1 MKKVG
6 RKVVSVLLT
15 LCMLLT
21 MLPVSAL
28 AADEGT
34 VDTAPAETNL
44 AEPVNTGNSS
54 SDEGETPV
62 STLVA
67 GTEDSVDYVDED
79 GQTQTCTEYTTV
91 AAATTTWSNGWYVV
105 TGTVTLDDRVE
116 VSDSVNLIL
125 ADGAELNATKGIG
138 VTAGNSLTIY
148 GQSEGTGKLTAGAYQ
163 VYNSAAI
170 GGTDDKDQNR
180 NLCAHGDITINGGD
194 ITATGASAGIGGGGS
209 ATGTSGTITINGGT
223 VKATGGSDAAG
234 IGGGYANTTNGGA
247 IIINGGTVTATGG
260 SKAAGIGAGYS
271 GAGGMEITIKG
282 GTVKATG
289 GSNDT
294 YGGAGIGANYGGST
308 NPVIITITGS
318 ADVTATG
325 GLGAAGI
332 GGGSGKAE
340 AAVDTIVI
348 DGSAKVYAT
357 GGDSD
362 TYGGA
367 GIGAGGNGACGS
379 ITIGGSADVT
389 ATGGDGSSY
398 SGAGIGAGGGNGGV
412 DYVEG
417 EVVITPTCNEIN
429 ITGGTVDAT
438 GGTGADG
445 IGGNARSTVE
455 SVSISGGTFTEN
467 TFPNGAIPADYLAAG
482 FAPVKD
488 SNGNWSVEEKEET
501 PPAPTGVAQIGDKT
515 YETLEAAFA
524 AVEDNQKTTITL
536 LADVDLG
543 ELTKPTADTGLV
555 TIPAEKI
562 IILDLAGHTISGKL
576 ITDGSTYYNAHVI
589 LNNGT
594 LTIMDSSEDHSG
606 AIVNTNTSSHAC
618 TRVVKN
624 IEGATLTI
632 TGGTITA
639 TSGVAL
645 LNLGNCSISGDNTV
659 IQALQEG
666 YSGGWNNAVAGIE
679 NRTNGVL
686 TISGGSIS
694 SASQSA
700 LFADGGQATIT
711 GGTFTGSAAYG
722 AMNGSPEDYVTVFGG
737 SFSSDP
743 TYVLDQS
750 AYVTQNDEGIYVVQ
764 KRSVTEVVVSD
775 ESSLLSALNKVT
787 DNTSAVHITISGG
800 VILNTSA
807 KLPLGSTITIP
818 RNSSLTIA
826 DGVVLTQSGLITNNG
841 TLTVNGFLTNP
852 LNLAN
857 NGTLTGL
864 PAGGTEYVVE
874 NAMDLQWLTMLF
886 NNENHG
892 ITSVKLANDITMP
905 EGVVFE
911 SLGKVEGLTFDGQG
925 HTISGITIRGVG
937 GDAGLFVWL
946 GNSVVK
952 NLTLENCDYSTQTG
966 YLGGV
971 VGQANGTTFSNVTVS
986 GKIAATGTSY
996 GVAGI
1001 AASVYNSEG
1010 ATTEFIGCTVK
1021 ADVGGQYA
1029 YNVGSVFGTA
1039 SKSYGSIGVYN
1050 CTNTGAITAQG
1061 SMGYVF
1067 GFGHMNSSASLQ
1079 IIGFD
1084 NTGTVNGGAGSISSA
1099 AGSGYTY
1106 DADCAG
1112 SEWEAVKDEKGNW
1125 LAQEAATYVAQI
1137 GETGYATLREALNKV
1152 RDGETIKILAP
1163 ATVNMTETYAI
1174 TGKAITLDLNGQTV
1188 TWNTSAVCAIDVK
1201 SGGKLTIQDASTQKS
1216 GALNIIS
1223 TYATSTANSGIRV
1236 NAGGSLNLT
1245 GGTVSYYHANKTGYG
1260 AIYLN
1265 SGSGH
1270 QFTMSGGTVK
1280 ISGYANYGIRM
1291 SGGTGTITGGTVEFG
1306 DLSYTG
1312 TTYGVYVYNATC
1324 TIENLVVDASEVS
1337 SDKKVGCVYGNGN
1350 SSNLTITSGT
1360 YTANSNAGSYAFS
1373 SGYTNENTIING
1385 GVFDGKVN
1393 SDGVTINNGQFSV
1406 QPSVVCLPEGKI
1418 FKLQDDN
1425 YYYVVNGS
1433 YVARIGDVG
1442 YLDWETLFEAA
1453 SSGAAVSTIY
1463 IMSDANMIT
1472 VPVGKNVVLNN
1483 NSGYTINK
1491 IINYGTCRLGVGAMN
1506 NTVIENYSTLEL
1518 RNTVGSVINA
1528 KGAVFNVTSTA
1539 AAPNVTGTME
1549 NHGTMSIAKGTFG
1562 GNITSDGSLTITGG
1576 TFRGDVTS
1584 TGTSNITGGT
1594 FATDVKNLCAAGYT
1608 TEKNA
1613 EGTWNVVKDD
1623 PKVAQV
1629 DSNQYTSLKA
1639 ALEAAQNGQTVIL
1652 LSDATVNERIDI
1664 YGSITLDMEGH
1675 TITYEASSG
1684 TSSGIICLWDTAKLT
1699 ITGNGHFTFKESYL
1713 NGPNSNII
1721 DTYEDSELVI
1731 ENGTFHAGITCVQAA
1746 GNSKVVINGGEFS
1759 VHTTW
1764 EGNNYYWHLNLVDD
1778 SNAQIIVSG
1787 GTFENYDPANSKTE
1801 NPVANFCADGYMTT
1815 SEVKD
1820 GKTYYTV
1827 VPAAAEINDTYYAT
1841 LADAITAAGDNDTI
1855 TLLAD
1860 VTEDVVVPAGKT
1872 ITLDLN
1878 GYKITNAAD
1887 HTIVNNGT
1895 LTITD
1900 SSEAKTGT
1908 VDNIAHGHAAIYNNG
1923 TMTIEAGTYTRSLET
1938 QDYVDDGADN
1948 SWYTVVNDGT
1958 MTINGGTFTTADGQP
1973 ENLGNRS
1980 SLVRNGDDATS
1991 NTGVTLT
1998 ITGGQFISG
2007 ANVIKNEQGS
2017 VIASISGGTFTMDNS
2032 QIAWYGGNNVIQTYG
2047 TITSITGGTFKA
2059 LGDGTPIDKDV
2070 IYYRHGIGVYGE
2082 GKIENIGG
2090 TVSFEME
2097 GSQNRLIRC
2106 DDTGSINI
2114 TGGTYELAD
2123 REGNNNVLIY
2133 KGDETAKI
2141 AISGGTFSEKPDDT
2155 YLVDGYA
2162 PEQNTDG
2169 DWVVVEEAFVAEIVG
2184 GQKYKSL
2191 IDAVEAAT
2199 AGQTVKLLA
2208 DVELKPIEN
2217 QGYVLMIDANQSMT
2231 LDLNGHKIT
2240 AEFTNTEGFD
2250 LIKNYGEL
2258 TITDTS
2264 EGQNG
2269 SIEVTENGSAEK
2281 SRTSVIYNGYDT
2293 GEFTLEAGTLK
2304 LTGGANSK
2312 KTLYGVY
2319 SSGTTVVMNG
2329 GAIEVRRLNSYY
2341 EYSESW
2347 DVYGIYNSSGC
2358 QTTVNGG
2365 TITVENQGMYNSA
2378 YGIFNASGTVSIHGT
2393 PETPYIAAN
2402 AFNTGI
2408 YFEHTLYGN
2417 ITLYGGKYNMQTD
2430 TATGW
2435 IEGENNIT
2443 IAEGYEKKFNGNR
2456 TVSIVKSPVAQIG
2469 STKYDTLEEAVA
2481 AVKSGE
2487 TITMLTDV
2495 EEGSGIIVPS
2505 GSNFTIDFAGHTY
2518 KVVGNLAGSTG
2529 TESQCFQL
2537 LRDSNITMKNG
2548 TIVANNSGIQMIIQ
2562 NYANLTL
2569 DGMTLDA
2576 TQGTNNVG
2584 YVMSNNCGNVTITGN
2599 TNITAKDGEVAFDVF
2614 YWPDNGYVEGVTV
2627 TVDENM
2633 TGTITGKI
2641 EYAADDTAQDADVA
2655 EKAKLNIEAGTFIGS
2670 IVTTE
2675 TNHGISI
2682 SGGSFSVK
2690 PDDSYLAPYYE
2701 ASQNTTGD
2709 NYWTVDVAEEYE
2721 ATWTNGETL
2730 EAGTL
2735 DAMLDAANAA
2745 KAGTVALLKDIAASG
2760 IHVSAGVTLDLAGHE
2775 LDATGSEFTAY
2786 GKVVDSTEGEGLL
2799 KLPAEY
2805 YTIQKDN
2812 PSLPIY
2818 DSTAGGYRL
2827 YTYQLTTLRTYE
2839 PGTANTVQFWFK
2851 LTFTNEEAWELLT
2864 TGNEKHGITVKSKYQ
2879 FSGQTASE
2887 SWFSFNSEFIHW
2899 IADQVVSSQYTQDQ
2913 LGFYLNVTNTN
2924 LLGERTMTV
2933 TPAVDSVP
2941 SVGTE
2946 SEQMTYSLNL
2956 GE

>member
-54 SDEGETPV
+54 SDEGEPPV

-67 GTEDSVDYVDED
+67 GTENSVYYVDED
-79 GQTQTCTEYTTV
+79 RQTQTCTEYTTV

-116 VSDSVNLIL
+116 VSGSVNLIL

-148 GQSEGTGKLTAGAYQ
+148 GQSEGTGKLTAETYQ
-163 VYNSAAI
+163 VYDSAAI
-170 GGTDDKDQNR
+170 GGTDDKGQNR

-389 ATGGDGSSY
+389 ATGGESEY
-398 SGAGIGAGGGNGGV
+398 RSGAGIGAGGFSAV
-412 DYVEG
+412 DFGTMTYISNCD
-417 EVVITPTCNEIN
+417 VIE

-438 GGTGADG
+438 GGTGADS
-445 IGGNARSTVE
+445 IGGNASSTVE

-467 TFPNGAIPADYLAAG
+467 TFPGGAIPEDYLAAG
-482 FAPVKD
+482 FALVKD
-488 SNGNWSVEEKEET
+488 SNGNWSVEKKEET
-501 PPAPTGVAQIGDKT
+501 PPAPAGVAQIGNKT
-515 YETLEAAFA
+515 YETLEAAIEA
-524 AVEDNQKTTITL
+524 AGENATITL
-536 LADVDLG
+536 LADVDVG

-555 TIPAEKI
+555 TIPAGKI

-624 IEGATLTI
+624 IEGATLDI

-645 LNLGNCSISGDNTV
+645 LNLGNCSISGGNTV

-764 KRSVTEVVVSD
+764 KRSVTKVVVSD
-775 ESSLLSALNKVT
+775 ENSLLSALNKVT
-787 DNTSAVHITISGG
+787 DNTSAVHITISGD

-1010 ATTEFIGCTVK
+1010 ATTEFIDCTVN
-1021 ADVGGQYA
+1021 AAVGGQYA

-1084 NTGTVNGGAGSISSA
+1084 NTGTVNGEAGSISSA

-1112 SEWEAVKDEKGNW
+1112 SEWEAVKDEEGNW

-1137 GETGYATLREALNKV
+1137 GETEYTTLREALNRV

-1163 ATVNMTETYAI
+1163 ATVEMTETYAI

-1188 TWNTSAVCAIDVK
+1188 AWNTSAKEAITVK
-1201 SGGKLTIQDASTQKS
+1201 DSGSLTIQDTSANEAGELAFTSTYTAAGDS
-1216 GALNIIS
+1216 TGIYVNLNGALTLQSGTIS
-1223 TYATSTANSGIRV
+1223 YTAAKNGRAIYV
-1236 NAGGSLNLT
+1236 
-1245 GGTVSYYHANKTGYG
+1245 GGTCTFA
-1260 AIYLN
+1260 
-1265 SGSGH
+1265 
-1270 QFTMSGGTVK
+1270 MSGGTVEIAGSAK
-1280 ISGYANYGIRM
+1280 YGVHLSSNNSTNITGGKIILSDTLTGTTLYGLYVYMLAEAQGLAIENLTVDASAVPVAQCAYCISGGWNNANNAPVTI
-1291 SGGTGTITGGTVEFG
+1291 SGGT
-1306 DLSYTG
+1306 YT
-1312 TTYGVYVYNATC
+1312 
-1324 TIENLVVDASEVS
+1324 
-1337 SDKKVGCVYGNGN
+1337 
-1350 SSNLTITSGT
+1350 
-1360 YTANSNAGSYAFS
+1360 
-1373 SGYTNENTIING
+1373 TNENTLS
-1385 GVFDGKVN
+1385 K
-1393 SDGVTINNGQFSV
+1393 
-1406 QPSVVCLPEGKI
+1406 
-1418 FKLQDDN
+1418 
-1425 YYYVVNGS
+1425 
-1433 YVARIGDVG
+1433 A
-1442 YLDWETLFEAA
+1442 
-1453 SSGAAVSTIY
+1453 IY
-1463 IMSDANMIT
+1463 
-1472 VPVGKNVVLNN
+1472 
-1483 NSGYTINK
+1483 
-1491 IINYGTCRLGVGAMN
+1491 
-1506 NTVIENYSTLEL
+1506 YSTVKNL
-1518 RNTVGSVINA
+1518 TISG
-1528 KGAVFNVTSTA
+1528 
-1539 AAPNVTGTME
+1539 
-1549 NHGTMSIAKGTFG
+1549 GTFNG
-1562 GNITSDGSLTITGG
+1562 VVDSATSITDGTFQKAVEVTDTITGG
-1576 TFRGDVTS
+1576 TFEGNVTAPSGKISGGKFKVVNPPYDWNLADGKSFEQKDGYYCVVDDTNTKVAEVGDVQY
-1584 TGTSNITGGT
+1584 
-1594 FATDVKNLCAAGYT
+1594 ATLEEAIK
-1608 TEKNA
+1608 K
-1613 EGTWNVVKDD
+1613 
-1623 PKVAQV
+1623 AQ
-1629 DSNQYTSLKA
+1629 S
-1639 ALEAAQNGQTVIL
+1639 GQTVEL
-1652 LSDATVNERIDI
+1652 LANATVLERIAIADKNITIDTNGYSVI
-1664 YGSITLDMEGH
+1664 YSGDADHKSAIIDLEGK
-1675 TITYEASSG
+1675 AQVVV
-1684 TSSGIICLWDTAKLT
+1684 
-1699 ITGNGHFTFKESYL
+1699 TGNGTFTFNDAYL
-1713 NGPNSNII
+1713 DYNGFGYIFRLYDNSVL
-1721 DTYEDSELVI
+1721 TI
-1731 ENGTFHAGITCVQAA
+1731 ENGTYYAGLTCVQVGDSSAA
-1746 GNSKVVINGGEFS
+1746 YIKDGHFSASTDWKDTWWVLNRIDNNNSKF
-1759 VHTTW
+1759 
-1764 EGNNYYWHLNLVDD
+1764 Y
-1778 SNAQIIVSG
+1778 VSG
-1787 GTFENYDPANSKTE
+1787 GTFVNYDPTNSDTE
-1801 NPVANFCADGYMTT
+1801 SPTDNFCTPEYAATPT
-1815 SEVKD
+1815 KD
-1820 GKTYYTV
+1820 ESGNTIYTV
-1827 VPAAAEINDTYYAT
+1827 VEAEARIGETGYVT
-1841 LADAITAAGDNDTI
+1841 LADAIAAAGDNDTI

-1860 VTEDVVVPAGKT
+1860 VTEDVVVPADKT

-2032 QIAWYGGNNVIQTYG
+2032 RIAWYGGNNVIQTYG

-2141 AISGGTFSEKPDDT
+2141 AISGGTFSDEPDDA
-2155 YLVDGYA
+2155 YLAEGYA
-2162 PEQNTDG
+2162 PEYDAESDTWG
-2169 DWVVVEEAFVAEIVG
+2169 VVKDNSVAEIVG

-2191 IDAVEAAT
+2191 IDAVNVAKVS
-2199 AGQTVKLLA
+2199 GKTVKLLA

-2217 QGYVLMIDANQSMT
+2217 QDYVLMIDANQSMT

-2240 AEFTNTEGFD
+2240 ATLNNTEGFN
-2250 LIKNYGEL
+2250 LIENYGEL

-2269 SIEVTENGSAEK
+2269 SIEVTENGFAEK
-2281 SRTSVIYNGYDT
+2281 SRTSVIYNGYSS
-2293 GEFTLEAGTLK
+2293 GKFTLEAGTLK
-2304 LTGGANSK
+2304 LTGSEGSK
-2312 KTLYGVY
+2312 KPLSGVY
-2319 SSGTTVVMNG
+2319 STGTTVVMNG
-2329 GAIEVRRLNSYY
+2329 GTIEVRRLDSTAGTTT
-2341 EYSESW
+2341 EAW
-2347 DVYGIYNSSGC
+2347 DVYGIYNRENS

-2365 TITVENQGMYNSA
+2365 KITVENQGWWNTA
-2378 YGIFNASGTVSIHGT
+2378 YGIYGFTGTTSIRGNADTPEITAIAEMEGTQFAYTVFGTV
-2393 PETPYIAAN
+2393 
-2402 AFNTGI
+2402 
-2408 YFEHTLYGN
+2408 
-2417 ITLYGGKYNMQTD
+2417 TLYGGKYD
-2430 TATGW
+2430 TPVDDNAGW
-2435 IEGENNIT
+2435 GYQVT
-2443 IAEGYEKKFNGNR
+2443 IADGYEKRINTDG
-2456 TVSIVKSPVAQIG
+2456 TVSVVKSPVAQIG
-2469 STKYDTLEEAVA
+2469 STKYDTLEEALKEA
-2481 AVKSGE
+2481 KSGDTIKLLQNVALTDRVIISKNITLNLNDKTISSTADYAFIVNTGSSFTLE
-2487 TITMLTDV
+2487 NGTLSASKNGVFGLTSSTVTLASDATINAGAAGITATNNLLEQGNATINVYGTIDSEDVAVWGQGPNNTIHIEGATITSNYFGVYQNGSFGGTTITIKNSTITDESENGTGIYVSNNGANAENPDQGLQNLIIENSTIKGNTAVEVKFTNVTISGDDTCLTATGTPVD
-2495 EEGSGIIVPS
+2495 SGMNNS
-2505 GSNFTIDFAGHTY
+2505 GSVTTGYAFAVTH
-2518 KVVGNLAGSTG
+2518 NG
-2529 TESQCFQL
+2529 TESSK
-2537 LRDSNITMKNG
+2537 DAAKG
-2548 TIVANNSGIQMIIQ
+2548 TVTISGGKFTGAVGIQEPSEGE
-2562 NYANLTL
+2562 T
-2569 DGMTLDA
+2569 TSA
-2576 TQGTNNVG
+2576 T
-2584 YVMSNNCGNVTITGN
+2584 
-2599 TNITAKDGEVAFDVF
+2599 
-2614 YWPDNGYVEGVTV
+2614 
-2627 TVDENM
+2627 
-2633 TGTITGKI
+2633 
-2641 EYAADDTAQDADVA
+2641 
-2655 EKAKLNIEAGTFIGS
+2655 
-2670 IVTTE
+2670 
-2675 TNHGISI
+2675 ISI
-2682 SGGSFSVK
+2682 SGGSFSEEPK
-2690 PDDSYLAPYYE
+2690 KNYLAPYYK
-2701 ASQNTTGD
+2701 ATQNTTGD

-2818 DSTAGGYRL
+2818 DSTVGGYQL
-2827 YTYQLTTLRTYE
+2827 YTYQLATLQTYE

-2851 LTFTNEEAWELLT
+2851 LTFTNEDAWELLK
-2864 TGNEKHGITVKSKYQ
+2864 TGNENHGITVKSKYQ

-2887 SWFSFNSEFIHW
+2887 SWLSFNSEFIHW
-2899 IADQVVSSQYTQDQ
+2899 IADQVVSSKYTQDQ

-2946 SEQMTYSLNL
+2946 SKQMTYSLNL